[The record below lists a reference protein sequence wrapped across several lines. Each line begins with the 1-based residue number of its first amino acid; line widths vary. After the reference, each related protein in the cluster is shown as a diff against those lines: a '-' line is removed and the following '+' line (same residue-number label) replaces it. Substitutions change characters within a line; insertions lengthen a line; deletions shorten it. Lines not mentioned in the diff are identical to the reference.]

1 MLLPH
6 PRSLRE
12 KILHILAQFP
22 LQTAPDLLRR
32 LKGRG
37 SVVTKQGL
45 YKELRVLLQDSVV
58 IKYQRAYTL
67 SLPWIL
73 NFSQFSDQMFD
84 TYLGQ
89 STLTA
94 FLPEGKTKARW
105 TFRNLAMLN
114 DFWVELI
121 FCALKESPRQ
131 VFYNWLPHPWFL
143 LLQSMRSQ
151 TFNQGMLTGSYQP
164 KTILGHQSALDQEYA
179 RRQSRNNP
187 RETIS
192 FAESPFHGQDNIYFE
207 LIGEYLIIGKL
218 HPRVASLIEGYFS
231 SKEHTFEG
239 PWIQA
244 AAAELRANR
253 DLCTLQIE
261 RGTPLVKKITKQL
274 LQFWG

>member
-12 KILHILAQFP
+12 KILHILAASP
-22 LQTAPDLLRR
+22 LQTAPELLRR
-32 LKGRG
+32 LGGRG
-37 SVVTKQGL
+37 ALVTKQGL
-45 YKELRVLLQDSVV
+45 YKELRVLLRDSVV

-73 NFSQFSDQMFD
+73 NFSQFSDRMFD

-89 STLTA
+89 STLSA
-94 FLPEGKTKARW
+94 FLPEGKVKARW

-131 VFYNWLPHPWFL
+131 IFFNWLPHPWFI

-151 TFNQGMLTGSYQP
+151 TFNQGMLTGNYEP
-164 KTILGHQSALDQEYA
+164 KTILGHQGALDQEYA
-179 RRQSRNNP
+179 QRQSRNNP
-187 RETIS
+187 REIIS
-192 FAESPFHGQDNIYFE
+192 FAESPFHGQDNLYFE
-207 LIGEYLIIGKL
+207 LIGEYLIVGKL
-218 HPRVASLIEGYFS
+218 HPRVVALIERYFS
-231 SKEHTFEG
+231 STERSFEG

-244 AAAELRANR
+244 ASAELRANR
-253 DLCTLQIE
+253 DVCTLQIE
-261 RGTPLVKKITKQL
+261 KGTPLAKKIARQMHE
-274 LQFWG
+274 FWG